1 MKQSPHTTDGSR
13 PRFHPRMLAVS
24 VDLFILLVVAAVTW
38 WLFTSL
44 AMTVIMAIQI
54 LIVDAFM
61 IRISHTSIGHM
72 LIPERKNPAIDVP
85 GLSYGGTGA
94 APHPQSGF
102 IAPEGGMASAPVG
115 GAYGASVVTRADG
128 SLTQAVQD
136 AGFAEAARNAR
147 SHAVPPP
154 VAPAPAS
161 SPPAPSPAPSEYVPV
176 PEPRP
181 APPVVHPPAPATTP
195 VTPTPAPATPAP
207 AAPTSVPSPVPL
219 VTQTPALHSTAT
231 VATPVP
237 PTPEPTP
244 PAPAPVGQTPSAA
257 HETPTAV
264 AHSLVLP
271 DGRKFPLH
279 GELRIG
285 RKPSRHFGT
294 TTVELDDPHRT
305 ISRNHCVI
313 RCEGTTYRLIDEASA
328 NGTEIMRNGQREP
341 VPHGYPV
348 GIVPGDTILIGE
360 FALRIE

>member
-13 PRFHPRMLAVS
+13 PRFHPRMLAVG
-24 VDLFILLVVAAVTW
+24 VDLFILFVVAAVTW
-38 WLFTSL
+38 WLFASL
-44 AMTVIMAIQI
+44 AMTVIMATQI

-61 IRISHTSIGHM
+61 IRISHTTIGHL
-72 LIPERKNPAIDVP
+72 LIPERKNPATAVA
-85 GLSYGGTGA
+85 GLNYAGTGG
-94 APHPQSGF
+94 APRPQSGF
-102 IAPEGGMASAPVG
+102 IAPEGGMTSAPTG

-161 SPPAPSPAPSEYVPV
+161 SVPAPNPAPSAYVPAPEPSPAPPV
-176 PEPRP
+176 M
-181 APPVVHPPAPATTP
+181 HPPAPASAPASTP
-195 VTPTPAPATPAP
+195 VSPAPTPSAP
-207 AAPTSVPSPVPL
+207 L
-219 VTQTPALHSTAT
+219 GQTPAAL
-231 VATPVP
+231 P
-237 PTPEPTP
+237 
-244 PAPAPVGQTPSAA
+244 
-257 HETPTAV
+257 ETPTAV

-271 DGRKFPLH
+271 DGRTFPLH

-285 RKPSRHFGT
+285 RKPSRHLGT

-313 RCEGTTYRLIDEASA
+313 RCEGNTYRLIDEASA
-328 NGTEIMRNGQREP
+328 NGTEIVRNGQREP

-360 FALRIE
+360 FTLRIE